1 MSEHERL
8 QRNTPTLRTSYQRD
22 EFKRK
27 RQFSESRLNKI
38 RQNTESISRRII
50 ENDRKLD
57 QIKKNKLIINGAKNL
72 LYEEVFDWIFA
83 FGSNL
88 SLLEMLFEEQIHL
101 SRNQLSRF
109 WWIFEPRPAIG
120 WGEGVFW
127 EGYCRWL
134 WRGCPR
140 GSTATWLTVSSLP
153 GRQGQGSF
161 I

>member
-72 LYEEVFDWIFA
+72 LYEEVFD
-83 FGSNL
+83 
-88 SLLEMLFEEQIHL
+88 
-101 SRNQLSRF
+101 
-109 WWIFEPRPAIG
+109 
-120 WGEGVFW
+120 
-127 EGYCRWL
+127 
-134 WRGCPR
+134 
-140 GSTATWLTVSSLP
+140 
-153 GRQGQGSF
+153 
-161 I
+161 